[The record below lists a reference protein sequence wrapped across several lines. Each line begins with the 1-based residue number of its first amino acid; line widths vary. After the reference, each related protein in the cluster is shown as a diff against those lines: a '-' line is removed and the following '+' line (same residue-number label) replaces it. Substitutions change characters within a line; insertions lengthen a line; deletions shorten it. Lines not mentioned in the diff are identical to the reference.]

1 LYNGLEQIILAK
13 KTFVLFLK
21 KLIGFIFYFTKSHKG
36 DYAISNL
43 QITKQPINRKEIYK
57 LQRMTANAANAANAN
72 AANAANAATA
82 EVFTVIADAVA
93 MNHDLLSEIIFA
105 NDTAFADIDSRKAK
119 MLLCASKMAQNN
131 KNILTSIDSEKARK
145 FCKEIKTLSFK
156 KAKKTI
162 YEWNKAYLEDEA
174 GEADE
179 TGETGEAVL
188 GNEEDL
194 RIDEEYRTKV
204 QYIIAK
210 ISKESEYVADTIK
223 KVICAGQRLRVD
235 KIIKSLNNSI
245 SILVN
250 LGVDMENITDEDRY
264 MCLDDYDYMKEKE
277 DRVKIILTFKYNAY
291 FLNTLFS
298 NGASEDTIVE
308 YINNKQRDDYYKK
321 LSSVFTESL

>member
-1 LYNGLEQIILAK
+1 
-13 KTFVLFLK
+13 
-21 KLIGFIFYFTKSHKG
+21 
-36 DYAISNL
+36 
-43 QITKQPINRKEIYK
+43 
-57 LQRMTANAANAANAN
+57 MTAHAA
-72 AANAANAATA
+72 AATA

-156 KAKKTI
+156 KAKKAI
-162 YEWNKAYLEDEA
+162 YEWNKAYLEDEEDETA
-174 GEADE
+174 GETDEAAD
-179 TGETGEAVL
+179 L

-194 RIDEEYRTKV
+194 RIDEEYRIKV
-204 QYIIAK
+204 QDIIAK

-223 KVICAGQRLRVD
+223 KVICAEQRLRVD

-264 MCLDDYDYMKEKE
+264 MCQDDYDYIKEKE
-277 DRVKIILTFKYNAY
+277 DRVKIVLTFKYNAY

-321 LSSVFTESL
+321 LSSVFTASL

>member
-1 LYNGLEQIILAK
+1 M
-13 KTFVLFLK
+13 VLF
-21 KLIGFIFYFTKSHKG
+21 FILLRATKGTTQS
-36 DYAISNL
+36 
-43 QITKQPINRKEIYK
+43 TNRKAIYK
-57 LQRMTANAANAANAN
+57 LQKMTFNATANAD
-72 AANAANAATA
+72 A

-131 KNILTSIDSEKARK
+131 KNILTSIDSEKAKK
-145 FCKEIKTLSFK
+145 FCKEIKALSYR
-156 KAKKTI
+156 KAKKAI
-162 YEWNKAYLEDEA
+162 YEWNEAY
-174 GEADE
+174 EADE
-179 TGETGEAVL
+179 EGVIGL

-194 RIDEEYRTKV
+194 TIDEEYRTKV
-204 QYIIAK
+204 ESIIAK

-223 KVICAGQRLRVD
+223 KVICTEQRLRVD

-298 NGASEDTIVE
+298 NGVSEDTIVE

-321 LSSVFTESL
+321 LSSVFTATL

>member
-1 LYNGLEQIILAK
+1 
-13 KTFVLFLK
+13 
-21 KLIGFIFYFTKSHKG
+21 
-36 DYAISNL
+36 
-43 QITKQPINRKEIYK
+43 
-57 LQRMTANAANAANAN
+57 MTAANAT
-72 AANAANAATA
+72 AATA

-174 GEADE
+174 DE
-179 TGETGEAVL
+179 TDETGEAVL

-210 ISKESEYVADTIK
+210 ISKESEFVADTIK
-223 KVICAGQRLRVD
+223 KVICAEQRLRVD

-308 YINNKQRDDYYKK
+308 YINNKQRDNYYKK

>member
-1 LYNGLEQIILAK
+1 
-13 KTFVLFLK
+13 
-21 KLIGFIFYFTKSHKG
+21 
-36 DYAISNL
+36 
-43 QITKQPINRKEIYK
+43 
-57 LQRMTANAANAANAN
+57 MTATAANATAAT
-72 AANAANAATA
+72 AANATA

-162 YEWNKAYLEDEA
+162 YEWNKAYLEDE
-174 GEADE
+174 
-179 TGETGEAVL
+179 TGETAEAVL

-204 QYIIAK
+204 QDIIAK

>member
-1 LYNGLEQIILAK
+1 
-13 KTFVLFLK
+13 
-21 KLIGFIFYFTKSHKG
+21 
-36 DYAISNL
+36 
-43 QITKQPINRKEIYK
+43 
-57 LQRMTANAANAANAN
+57 MTANAANAANAN

>member
-1 LYNGLEQIILAK
+1 
-13 KTFVLFLK
+13 
-21 KLIGFIFYFTKSHKG
+21 LIGLNLNFTKSHKG

-57 LQRMTANAANAANAN
+57 LQRMTAANAT
-72 AANAANAATA
+72 AATA

-174 GEADE
+174 DE
-179 TGETGEAVL
+179 TDETGEAVL

-210 ISKESEYVADTIK
+210 ISKESEFVADTIK
-223 KVICAGQRLRVD
+223 KVICAEQRLRVD

-308 YINNKQRDDYYKK
+308 YINNKQRDNYYKK